1 MSTIDLRC
9 EDAAQ
14 PWALNKV
21 WRGGLDVAVLP
32 LAGESRQALA
42 AVVVLRAV
50 PSVEAAVVP
59 SCAHAGGD
67 GEVRKPA

>member
-9 EDAAQ
+9 EDAGQ
-14 PWALNKV
+14 PALNKV

-67 GEVRKPA
+67 GEVREPA